1 MPRSE
6 RANLQI
12 RDEAVKRI
20 LDAARR
26 VFAESG
32 SAATMAEIAVEA
44 GVSQGLAYRY
54 FPSKEA
60 LLTRLVEEAA
70 NSGGGPAVRVR
81 RIEGTP
87 GERLALLISYILKDR
102 QERPEFYQFLH
113 QVLADEAVAPELREV
128 VRENG
133 RVVLEEIRR
142 MIVEGQA
149 TGEVARDD
157 PDQLMAALVAVF
169 DGVVRRV
176 PPADSDDPR
185 AHFPEARIIL
195 RLLRPDSRR
204 AEIS

>member
-1 MPRSE
+1 MPRDE
-6 RANLQI
+6 QANEQI
-12 RDEAVKRI
+12 KDEAMKRI
-20 LDAARR
+20 LDGARR

-32 SAATMAEIAVEA
+32 SAATMADIAVEA

-70 NSGGGPAVRVR
+70 NSGGGPAAKVRK
-81 RIEGTP
+81 IEGTP

-102 QERPEFYQFLH
+102 QERPEFYQFLY
-113 QVLADEAVAPELREV
+113 QVLADEAVAPELRKV

-133 RVVLEEIRR
+133 KVVLEEIRR
-142 MIVEGQA
+142 LIVEGQA
-149 TGEVARDD
+149 TGEIARDD
-157 PDQLMAALVAVF
+157 PDQLMAALMAVF

-176 PPADSDDPR
+176 PLADSEDPR
-185 AHFPEARIIL
+185 AHFPEASIIL

-204 AEIS
+204 PEIS